1 MEEDL
6 RQFFIKIVKSVLMV
20 LGWMF
25 FTVAIGIYLGLL
37 IPQYGF
43 GLPQYIFYA
52 IAIVWFVWMLKKLWQ
67 WWGDKK

>member
-1 MEEDL
+1 
-6 RQFFIKIVKSVLMV
+6 MV